1 MERNTRIEEELFPF
15 YVLDALTAEERLEVD
30 DYVAGNREAR
40 ARLAQLTPAVA
51 DLSAAA
57 TTPITP
63 SPAVKAGLLARIEAC
78 LLYTSRC
85 V

>member
-30 DYVAGNREAR
+30 DY
-40 ARLAQLTPAVA
+40 
-51 DLSAAA
+51 
-57 TTPITP
+57 
-63 SPAVKAGLLARIEAC
+63 C